1 MVSVPSHDTFNRIF
15 QAVKPEHFAEFLT
28 RVTDLIRENI
38 SGEIV
43 AFDGKT
49 HRGNGLDSALHM
61 LNAWAV
67 KNRLV
72 LGQLPV
78 PDKSNEISA
87 MPQLMDML
95 ELKDL
100 LD

>member
-1 MVSVPSHDTFNRIF
+1 
-15 QAVKPEHFAEFLT
+15 
-28 RVTDLIRENI
+28 
-38 SGEIV
+38 
-43 AFDGKT
+43 
-49 HRGNGLDSALHM
+49 M